1 VTASASPVLNRPARA
16 RLTRDRVIRAAV
28 ELVDR
33 QGVEALTM
41 RRLGSSLGVEA
52 MSLYKHVR
60 NKEAILDGIVE
71 QVVAEIGSPA
81 DPLLSWQE
89 ALRHRAV
96 ASRQV
101 LRAHPWAIG
110 LLESRR
116 PLGPGQLRSL
126 DAALGN
132 LRSAGFA
139 IEEAARALWL
149 VDGFV
154 YGQVVQETSQQLASS
169 AEAAPAAEETLAQL
183 AASGYR
189 YLDEIAQRALASP
202 FSVDE
207 EFDFGLRLI
216 LDALE
221 GRRSKGRTQRVIDRP
236 RTGPGARR

>member
-1 VTASASPVLNRPARA
+1 
-16 RLTRDRVIRAAV
+16 
-28 ELVDR
+28 
-33 QGVEALTM
+33 M

-81 DPLLSWQE
+81 DPHLSWQE

-132 LRSAGFA
+132 LRSAGFS

-169 AEAAPAAEETLAQL
+169 AEAAPAAGEALAQL
-183 AASGYR
+183 AASGYPAPR
-189 YLDEIAQRALASP
+189 RGRAACARLAVQR
-202 FSVDE
+202 
-207 EFDFGLRLI
+207 
-216 LDALE
+216 
-221 GRRSKGRTQRVIDRP
+221 
-236 RTGPGARR
+236 

>member
-1 VTASASPVLNRPARA
+1 MTAPASPAPNGPVRA
-16 RLTRDRVIRAAV
+16 RLTHERVIQAAV
-28 ELVDR
+28 ELVD
-33 QGVEALTM
+33 GHALEALTM

-71 QVVAEIGSPA
+71 RVVAEIGSPA
-81 DPLLSWQE
+81 DPHLSWQE

-139 IEEAARALWL
+139 IEEAAHALWL
-149 VDGFV
+149 VDAFV
-154 YGQVVQETSQQLASS
+154 YGQVVQETSQQLAPP
-169 AEAAPAAEETLAQL
+169 AEAAPAAEEALAQM

-189 YLDEIAQRALASP
+189 YLDEIAQHALTAA

-207 EFDFGLRLI
+207 EFDFGLSLI
-216 LDALE
+216 LTALE
-221 GRRSKGRTQRVIDRP
+221 DRHDKGSGPTQ
-236 RTGPGARR
+236 

>member
-1 VTASASPVLNRPARA
+1 MRA
-16 RLTRDRVIRAAV
+16 RLTHDRVIRAAV
-28 ELVDR
+28 ELVDG
-33 QGVEALTM
+33 QGIDALTM

-71 QVVAEIGSPA
+71 RVVGEIGSPA
-81 DPLLSWQE
+81 DEHLPWQE
-89 ALRHRAV
+89 ALRDRAV
-96 ASRQV
+96 SSRRV

-126 DAALGN
+126 DAALGS

-139 IEEAARALWL
+139 IEEAAHALWL
-149 VDGFV
+149 VDAFV
-154 YGQVVQETSQQLASS
+154 YGQVVQETSQQLPPS
-169 AEAAPAAEETLAQL
+169 AEAAPAAEEALAQM

-189 YLDEIAQRALASP
+189 YLDEIAQHALTSA

-207 EFDFGLRLI
+207 EFDFGLSLI
-216 LDALE
+216 LTALE
-221 GRRSKGRTQRVIDRP
+221 DRHSKGSRP
-236 RTGPGARR
+236 TR